1 MDKCWYC
8 GSRGSEREADLRAA
22 VEDWHKMA
30 DLRGAALAAAN
41 EKLAESARL
50 ATESAQLADG
60 LAKDLAAAN
69 ERAGRLEEERGQLRE
84 AWSIIN
90 SEAIDEY
97 AETLT
102 HIVAARAML
111 NAASSEVP
119 DAL

>member
-1 MDKCWYC
+1 MVCPLC
-8 GSRGSEREADLRAA
+8 GLRSYN
-22 VEDWHKMA
+22 H
-30 DLRGAALAAAN
+30 LRGGESCMLAQIA
-41 EKLAESARL
+41 
-50 ATESAQLADG
+50 G
-60 LAKDLAAAN
+60 LDRQLAAAN

-111 NAASSEVP
+111 NAALVEVP
-119 DAL
+119 DAM

>member
-1 MDKCWYC
+1 M
-8 GSRGSEREADLRAA
+8 
-22 VEDWHKMA
+22 
-30 DLRGAALAAAN
+30 LAQIACL
-41 EKLAESARL
+41 KR
-50 ATESAQLADG
+50 Q
-60 LAKDLAAAN
+60 LAAAN

-111 NAASSEVP
+111 NAAFVEVP